1 MNQWIMRFA
10 KYICAFGL
18 AFSLFVF
25 SGCFSFRGTGSLG
38 YSVLLWSNS
47 EHEIPDGTILKV
59 YIKSNISQV
68 YVVSLLKSKEK
79 FELPLWQVTEP
90 SSRGRAEK
98 QKEKYSEFARTYAS
112 VKLDGLPIREEAVNT
127 SKQVYRLREGEIVR
141 CLYRGEGAA
150 VTNGKGNMSGE
161 WLRVL
166 TSTGTEGWCFS
177 HNLELFEAAGT
188 EVSFNQK
195 NETENQDEDLIS
207 LNEEIENLA
216 LKKWYPES
224 FSAMIKNKR
233 INPVKM
239 NSSYGFDFGIKTTET
254 EKSEENGKIVDI
266 EIPIPA
272 SEVVLA
278 GTATFK
284 DDENSLAWN
293 FTDIKKRPSG
303 DYEFVPSSL
312 VLNVRGKTSAVAQYM
327 ENGKT
332 KIINLVSLD
341 ENISELAQKEN
352 ERRQSEL
359 VAIFSA
365 GPEFKSSSYGTIKFS
380 DANSMKWN
388 GYKMLVPSVISSSAK
403 GDVKLS
409 IEYFI
414 SNELKSSYDG
424 VLTMRF
430 ENMKEPVNFLYKLT
444 DSGLRLEDA
453 SKAACRGDLI
463 AARSSSPLIMFF
475 EKNN

>member
-1 MNQWIMRFA
+1 MNQGIMRFA
-10 KYICAFGL
+10 KYICAP
-18 AFSLFVF
+18 AFAFFLFIF
-25 SGCFSFRGTGSLG
+25 ASCSGSLG

-47 EHEIPDGTILKV
+47 EHEIQDGTILKV

-79 FELPLWQVTEP
+79 FELPLWQITEP
-90 SSRGRAEK
+90 SSKGKAEK
-98 QKEKYSEFARTYAS
+98 QKEKYSGFAHTYAS

-188 EVSFNQK
+188 EVAFNQK
-195 NETENQDEDLIS
+195 NESENQDENLVS

-216 LKKWYPES
+216 LKKWYPEN
-224 FSAMIKNKR
+224 FGEMIKNNR
-233 INPVKM
+233 INPEKM
-239 NSSYGFDFGIKTTET
+239 NSSYGFDFGIKTTEI

-266 EIPIPA
+266 EIPLPA
-272 SEVVLA
+272 SEIELS

-284 DDENSLAWN
+284 DGENSLEWN

-303 DYEFVPSSL
+303 EYEFVPTSL
-312 VLNVRGKTSAVAQYM
+312 VLNVRGQNSAVAQYM
-327 ENGKT
+327 ENGKV

-341 ENISELAQKEN
+341 ENIDELLQKEN

-359 VAIFSA
+359 ESIFAA
-365 GPEFKSSSYGTIKFS
+365 GPEFKSSSYGTIKFA
-380 DANSMKWN
+380 DAYSLKWT
-388 GYKMLVPSVISSSAK
+388 GYRMLVPSVISSSAK

-414 SNELKSSYDG
+414 SNNLKSSYDG

-430 ENMKEPVNFLYKLT
+430 QNMEEPVNFLYKLT

-453 SKAACRGDLI
+453 TKAFYSGDLI
-463 AARSSSPLIMFF
+463 TARSSSPLVMFF
-475 EKNN
+475 EKK